1 MTPPIAER
9 RWLVPVAF
17 LLVYVIWGS
26 TYLAIHEAI
35 KTIPPFVMAGV
46 RFLVAGAVLY
56 AIARMM
62 GAPRPQKGEWKP
74 AAIVGLFLLLGGNGG
89 VVQAQLTVPSGIA
102 ALIIAGVAIW
112 MALFE
117 AIRPGGRWPSWQV
130 GLGLLIGLGGVALL
144 VAPRGAGS
152 VDPWGAVSLIA
163 AEISWAIGSIY
174 ARGAKLPKSAFVA
187 TAVEMMAGGAGLL
200 LLAVPTGQWGMLD
213 VRAISMQSVIAMTY
227 LAVFGS
233 MVAFT
238 AYVWLLSVRPPSLVA
253 TYAYVNPVV
262 AVFLGVVFLNE
273 KLTPMMVVAAVAIL
287 GSVGLI
293 TTFSN
298 RRRKPEAVRHQE
310 EVLHEQRA

>member
-1 MTPPIAER
+1 MSSPK
-9 RWLVPVAF
+9 WLVVVAF
-17 LLVYVIWGS
+17 LLIYLIWGS
-26 TYLAIHEAI
+26 TYLAIDRAI
-35 KTIPPFVMAGV
+35 QTIPPFVMAGV

-56 AIARMM
+56 AVARLF
-62 GAPRPQKGEWKP
+62 GAPQPQRGEWKP

-102 ALIIAGVAIW
+102 SLIIAGVAIW

-117 AIRPGGRWPSWQV
+117 AIRPGGRWPSWPV
-130 GLGLLIGLGGVALL
+130 ALGLLVGLGGVALL

-152 VDPWGAVSLIA
+152 VDPWGAASLIA

-200 LLAVPTGQWGMLD
+200 LLALPTGQWGMLD
-213 VRAISMQSVIAMTY
+213 LRAVSTQSVIAMTY

-233 MVAFT
+233 IVAFT

-253 TYAYVNPVV
+253 TYAYVNP
-262 AVFLGVVFLNE
+262 
-273 KLTPMMVVAAVAIL
+273 
-287 GSVGLI
+287 
-293 TTFSN
+293 
-298 RRRKPEAVRHQE
+298 
-310 EVLHEQRA
+310 